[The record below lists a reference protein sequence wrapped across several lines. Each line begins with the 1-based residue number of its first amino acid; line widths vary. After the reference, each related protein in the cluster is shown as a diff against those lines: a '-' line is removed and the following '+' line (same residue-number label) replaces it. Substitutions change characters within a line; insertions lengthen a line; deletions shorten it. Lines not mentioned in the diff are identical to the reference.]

1 MYRDAY
7 LRFWGTPANDC
18 TRCVRD
24 ALDVGY
30 RLIDT
35 AQAYNDEAEVG
46 LALKQSGVKSEDIFL
61 VTKILISNTGFEK
74 AAKSIE

>member
-1 MYRDAY
+1 M
-7 LRFWGTPANDC
+7 
-18 TRCVRD
+18 RD

>member
-1 MYRDAY
+1 M
-7 LRFWGTPANDC
+7 
-18 TRCVRD
+18 RD

-46 LALKQSGVKSEDIFL
+46 LALKQSGVKSEDISL